1 MRSGKEI
8 GSIVAVENEISM
20 ITRRK
25 ANERQKKGEG
35 EAEEAEEA
43 DEVEEAEEE
52 EAEEEAKAKAKTRRI
67 QSDRKWKGRRGPNV
81 Y

>member
-8 GSIVAVENEISM
+8 GSIVTVEKEISM
-20 ITRRK
+20 IMRRK

-35 EAEEAEEA
+35 EAEEE
-43 DEVEEAEEE
+43 
-52 EAEEEAKAKAKTRRI
+52 AKAKTRRI
-67 QSDRKWKGRRGPNV
+67 QPDRKGKGRRGPNL